1 MKLTM
6 LRHNDVRKEEEV
18 EQIGHSFSLATHF
31 STLQRRNYVH
41 VTKHDIKN
49 VRQSSV
55 ASLHGVLIVDCSVEQ
70 SGISLFNT
78 LCVQYSYA
86 LFASKIRF
94 LCLPIQDWIYFL
106 RNQTRP

>member
-1 MKLTM
+1 M

-41 VTKHDIKN
+41 ITKHDIKN
-49 VRQSSV
+49 VRQSLV

-78 LCVQYSYA
+78 LCMQYSYA

-94 LCLPIQDWIYFL
+94 YACQFKIGFIFYVIKQGHK
-106 RNQTRP
+106 R

>member
-1 MKLTM
+1 MMSGKRRKLSKLDIVSPWRRT
-6 LRHNDVRKEEEV
+6 LVRYKEETM
-18 EQIGHSFSLATHF
+18 STSL
-31 STLQRRNYVH
+31 
-41 VTKHDIKN
+41 KHDIKN

-78 LCVQYSYA
+78 LCMQYSYA

>member
-1 MKLTM
+1 M

-78 LCVQYSYA
+78 LYVCSILMLCSHQKFGFYA
-86 LFASKIRF
+86 CQFKIGFIFYIIKQGYKR
-94 LCLPIQDWIYFL
+94 
-106 RNQTRP
+106 